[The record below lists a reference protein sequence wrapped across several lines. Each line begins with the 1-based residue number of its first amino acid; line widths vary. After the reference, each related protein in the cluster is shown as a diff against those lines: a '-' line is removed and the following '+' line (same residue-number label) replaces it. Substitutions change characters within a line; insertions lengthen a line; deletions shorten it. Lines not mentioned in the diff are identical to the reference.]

1 MGYKKKTSF
10 KSPFLF
16 SSRAISTNAQKNCED
31 SFISSSNIESKIA
44 NIKFTN
50 FTKKKWF
57 NLTKDFLCDPNFLK
71 YAYYRLSKNKGANT
85 SGVDQETLDGINDS

>member
-1 MGYKKKTSF
+1 MSF
-10 KSPFLF
+10 KSPFRI
-16 SSRAISTNAQKNCED
+16 SSRAISTNAQKTCED

-50 FTKKKWF
+50 FSKKKWF

-71 YAYYRLSKNKGANT
+71 YAYSQLSKNKGA
-85 SGVDQETLDGINDS
+85 DQKTLDGIDDN